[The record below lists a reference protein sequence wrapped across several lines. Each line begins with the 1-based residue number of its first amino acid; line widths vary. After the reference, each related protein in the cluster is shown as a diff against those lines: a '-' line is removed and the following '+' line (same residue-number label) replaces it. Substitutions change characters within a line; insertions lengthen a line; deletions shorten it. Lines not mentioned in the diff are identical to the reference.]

1 MKKVWSGIRDIISS
15 KSEKNN
21 SNISISIDGQIQSKP
36 ERVANHFNDFF
47 TSIADKIRDKIPP
60 SYRNFSSFLKQRNQ
74 NSIFLR
80 PTSQEEV
87 TKIIGALSSSKSS
100 GPNSIP
106 IKILKLLNDKISMPL
121 SMLINQS
128 FTTGTFPSVLKIS
141 KVIPVF
147 KNKGSPL
154 DVSNYRPVSLLS
166 NIEKIYEKIMYSRVM
181 EFLDHSNQIYSRQFG
196 FRKGHSTSHIL
207 TNILERIREHL
218 DSGGFAC
225 GVFVDLQK
233 AFDTVDHEILISKL
247 DHYGIRGSTKAW
259 FKSYL
264 SNRSQYVSISGT
276 KSHLK
281 SIKHGVP
288 QGSVLGPLLFLVYI
302 NDLHHSI
309 RTSETY
315 HFADDTH
322 LLNLSQTV
330 WSLCGRVN
338 SDLRILVS
346 WLNANKISLNASKT
360 EFIIFRSNR
369 RLLDT
374 I

>member
-1 MKKVWSGIRDIISS
+1 MTKSLCHFQCSSINLLQLVTSHLFLESPRSSQFSKTKDPPWMFQIIAQFPSYPISKKFMKKS
-15 KSEKNN
+15 
-21 SNISISIDGQIQSKP
+21 
-36 ERVANHFNDFF
+36 
-47 TSIADKIRDKIPP
+47 
-60 SYRNFSSFLKQRNQ
+60 
-74 NSIFLR
+74 
-80 PTSQEEV
+80 
-87 TKIIGALSSSKSS
+87 
-100 GPNSIP
+100 
-106 IKILKLLNDKISMPL
+106 
-121 SMLINQS
+121 
-128 FTTGTFPSVLKIS
+128 
-141 KVIPVF
+141 
-147 KNKGSPL
+147 
-154 DVSNYRPVSLLS
+154 
-166 NIEKIYEKIMYSRVM
+166 
-181 EFLDHSNQIYSRQFG
+181 
-196 FRKGHSTSHIL
+196 
-207 TNILERIREHL
+207 
-218 DSGGFAC
+218 C

-233 AFDTVDHEILISKL
+233 AFNTVDHEILISKL

-338 SDLRILVS
+338 SDFRILVS
-346 WLNANKISLNASKT
+346 WLNANKIYLNASKT

-369 RLLDT
+369 RPLDT
-374 I
+374 IPRIEISGQRLTPSKTIK